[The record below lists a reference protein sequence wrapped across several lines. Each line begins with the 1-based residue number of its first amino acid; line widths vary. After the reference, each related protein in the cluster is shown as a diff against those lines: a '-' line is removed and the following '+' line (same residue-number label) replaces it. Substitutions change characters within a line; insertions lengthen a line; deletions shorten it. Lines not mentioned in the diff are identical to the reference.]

1 MPNYKKYKR
10 PPVKFTSRDFE
21 SIKRDL
27 INYAKI
33 YYPETYKDFNEAS
46 FGSMLFDMVAYVG
59 DMLSFYVDYQANE
72 SFLDSALELKNVVSI
87 AKQLGFKYPG
97 SSSSTGQAALYVE
110 VPAQDDA
117 AGSEPDVSQL
127 PILKRGSILTS
138 DGGATFVLNE
148 DVDFSAEGVQVVV
161 GTDDGKK
168 PTSYAYKAYGEV
180 VSGKLETEAVT
191 IGNYEKFK
199 MVSLEG
205 ENISEIV
212 EVIDSAGHQYFEVDY
227 LSQNIIYES
236 IRNVKRA
243 AQEDA
248 PYVLRPRLVPRRYV
262 VEHSPENNTIIRFGY
277 GSEKTLEQD
286 EFPEPSAAVMNK
298 HAKKYFK
305 DKMFD
310 PNILLETDK
319 FGIVP
324 PPGEMRVTYRRNT
337 ADDVNIPTNSLK
349 NIAGPILSFRT
360 TDVSPAVRNKVLSTL
375 EANNEEPIIGQIK
388 SLQSEDVRTLAA
400 DIFASQNRA
409 VTRNDYISII
419 NRMPANFGAI
429 KRSNVVQDK
438 DSFKRNLNIYV
449 VSENS
454 DGFLASTPLTVKK
467 NLKTWLNRY
476 KMINDTIDIL
486 DGKITNIGI
495 EFELIGV
502 LGANKTEILNKAIE
516 TLQEN
521 YLNKFFFGT
530 PFYLSDIYKL
540 LNDLP
545 EVVDTKIVRMVDKRG
560 AGYSENNYNAEEN
573 ISSDGRVVYV
583 PEDTVLEIRYPEK
596 DIAGVVT

>member
-1 MPNYKKYKR
+1 
-10 PPVKFTSRDFE
+10 
-21 SIKRDL
+21 
-27 INYAKI
+27 
-33 YYPETYKDFNEAS
+33 
-46 FGSMLFDMVAYVG
+46 
-59 DMLSFYVDYQANE
+59 
-72 SFLDSALELKNVVSI
+72 
-87 AKQLGFKYPG
+87 
-97 SSSSTGQAALYVE
+97 
-110 VPAQDDA
+110 
-117 AGSEPDVSQL
+117 
-127 PILKRGSILTS
+127 
-138 DGGATFVLNE
+138 
-148 DVDFSAEGVQVVV
+148 
-161 GTDDGKK
+161 
-168 PTSYAYKAYGEV
+168 
-180 VSGKLETEAVT
+180 
-191 IGNYEKFK
+191 
-199 MVSLEG
+199 
-205 ENISEIV
+205 
-212 EVIDSAGHQYFEVDY
+212 
-227 LSQNIIYES
+227 
-236 IRNVKRA
+236 
-243 AQEDA
+243 
-248 PYVLRPRLVPRRYV
+248 
-262 VEHSPENNTIIRFGY
+262 
-277 GSEKTLEQD
+277 
-286 EFPEPSAAVMNK
+286 
-298 HAKKYFK
+298 
-305 DKMFD
+305 
-310 PNILLETDK
+310 
-319 FGIVP
+319 
-324 PPGEMRVTYRRNT
+324 
-337 ADDVNIPTNSLK
+337 
-349 NIAGPILSFRT
+349 
-360 TDVSPAVRNKVLSTL
+360 
-375 EANNEEPIIGQIK
+375 
-388 SLQSEDVRTLAA
+388 
-400 DIFASQNRA
+400 
-409 VTRNDYISII
+409 
-419 NRMPANFGAI
+419 MPANFGAI